1 MEFLVDEEGFMAERT
16 IRDLADWYNGDGGDQ
31 EAFEAHLV
39 LLKAAN
45 LLMTSAQRG
54 RRITLTRERYAL
66 LRLLYRAPDKRL
78 FMGDIGRGL
87 DVSPTSVTKLVDGL
101 VALGLLRR
109 YADEQDHRRTWVE
122 IEDEGSKRVEE
133 SLPDVKRYTRERWR
147 GLTKEEKRML
157 IHLLS
162 KLMLSIQSAAVDQ
175 RLGDHQLRASEAAP
189 VAAS

>member
-1 MEFLVDEEGFMAERT
+1 MAERT